1 MDLLVLSFD
10 GKGVVMRPEGLREE
24 TRKRAA
30 KAAKATRRL
39 QPGQKQNRK
48 RMAAVATIY
57 DLEPT
62 PRTPA
67 DVLRELDHSGPH
79 KAPKQP
85 KNKRVWAS
93 LENSMRQVVEDGLLS
108 ALDRDE
114 NLERRWVVLVDGN
127 EDQLA
132 AVRKQASAIGIELT
146 VVLDVIHVL
155 EYLWK
160 AGQALHGAKNTAS
173 VDAWVTTRARR
184 ILE

>member
-67 DVLRELDHSGPH
+67 DVLRELL
-79 KAPKQP
+79 
-85 KNKRVWAS
+85 R
-93 LENSMRQVVEDGLLS
+93 GL
-108 ALDRDE
+108 
-114 NLERRWVVLVDGN
+114 
-127 EDQLA
+127 
-132 AVRKQASAIGIELT
+132 
-146 VVLDVIHVL
+146 
-155 EYLWK
+155 
-160 AGQALHGAKNTAS
+160 
-173 VDAWVTTRARR
+173 TRPRSN
-184 ILE
+184 

>member
-1 MDLLVLSFD
+1 
-10 GKGVVMRPEGLREE
+10 
-24 TRKRAA
+24 
-30 KAAKATRRL
+30 
-39 QPGQKQNRK
+39 
-48 RMAAVATIY
+48 
-57 DLEPT
+57 
-62 PRTPA
+62 
-67 DVLRELDHSGPH
+67 
-79 KAPKQP
+79 
-85 KNKRVWAS
+85 
-93 LENSMRQVVEDGLLS
+93 MRQVVEDGLLS

-114 NLERRWVVLVDGN
+114 NLDRRWVVLVDGN